1 MTRLRPP
8 QLMALSLAVGQ
19 QRLRTLLPQIGLM
32 AKVLIRPMDSAM
44 SAATWRAMFG
54 PRSMRVRV
62 WSVPLALR
70 RSSNCSR
77 HGRRRCCRRR
87 RLHKAAAA
95 DGAAGDVIYYSP
107 VTFTMLPPAYLHRAR
122 SSDSDDA
129 DAYAIDTSNTI
140 YCLHVNSRFT
150 CVLFECGRLTF
161 VPASPTFASKR
172 CRSPKPS
179 LKWRSRTASCRS
191 TASSAPALATNPI
204 HTYSMCLRGVSH
216 AK

>member
-1 MTRLRPP
+1 MTRLCPP
-8 QLMALSLAVGQ
+8 QLTTLSLAVGR

-70 RSSNCSR
+70 RSSDCSR
-77 HGRRRCCRRR
+77 HGRRRCCGRR

-140 YCLHVNSRFT
+140 YCLHVCELPRPVT
-150 CVLFECGRLTF
+150 CSFFECGRLTS
-161 VPASPTFASKR
+161 VPATVVLHSQ
-172 CRSPKPS
+172 
-179 LKWRSRTASCRS
+179 
-191 TASSAPALATNPI
+191 
-204 HTYSMCLRGVSH
+204 
-216 AK
+216 AKGAEVQNQV